1 MRTTLLRAGSLAG
14 VTVAVL
20 AGTTGVATADD
31 AVTGSAFG
39 ASASVTLLPGV
50 LTEGK
55 GITVDT
61 GQLAKSG
68 STGPAEASVADVPL
82 KGLVTAKAISSSVVG
97 TVDTVGTVDGA
108 GSVAAKASVAEVTL
122 PLLAAAAGRV
132 PSIRLISARCGSADG
147 HVTGSS
153 DLAGVNLGRLG
164 TLPAATS
171 PNQHL
176 GIPGVAEVI
185 VNEQIQ
191 RYDGSLEVT
200 ALRVKLLGGRATGA
214 LGSGDVKLASV
225 TCGPSKERAPEAPP
239 KPTGPGQVVVVPAGA
254 PQTGD
259 GSLATEG

>member
-20 AGTTGVATADD
+20 AGSTGVATADD
-31 AVTGSAFG
+31 TVTGSAYG
-39 ASASVTLLPGV
+39 AAASVSLLPGV
-50 LTEGK
+50 LTNSK

-61 GQLAKSG
+61 GRLAESG
-68 STGPAEASVADVPL
+68 SAGPAEASVADIPL

-97 TVDTVGTVDGA
+97 GA

-132 PSIRLISARCGSADG
+132 PSIRLVSARCGSADG

-171 PNQHL
+171 PNQKL
-176 GIPGVAEVI
+176 GIPGVAEVT
-185 VNEQIQ
+185 VNEQLQ
-191 RYDGSLEVT
+191 RYDGALEVT
-200 ALRVKLLGGRATGA
+200 ALHIKLLGGKATSA
-214 LGSGDVKLASV
+214 LGSGDIRLASV

-239 KPTGPGQVVVVPAGA
+239 RGPGQVVVIPAGA

-259 GSLATEG
+259 GSLAEG

>member
-20 AGTTGVATADD
+20 AGSAGVATAGD

-39 ASASVTLLPGV
+39 ASASVSLLPGV
-50 LTEGK
+50 LTGGK

-61 GQLAKSG
+61 GQLAG
-68 STGPAEASVADVPL
+68 SSSAGPAEASVADVPL

-97 TVDTVGTVDGA
+97 GA
-108 GSVAAKASVAEVTL
+108 GSVAAKASVAEATL

-171 PNQHL
+171 PNQTL
-176 GIPGVAEVI
+176 GIPGVAELI
-185 VNEQIQ
+185 VNEQKQ

-200 ALRVKLLGGRATGA
+200 ALHVKLLGGKTTGA

-239 KPTGPGQVVVVPAGA
+239 RPTGPGQVVVVPAGA

-259 GSLATEG
+259 GSLAGLVTEG

>member
-20 AGTTGVATADD
+20 AGSAGVATADD
-31 AVTGSAFG
+31 TVTGSAYG
-39 ASASVTLLPGV
+39 ASAGVSLLPGV
-50 LTEGK
+50 LTNSK

-61 GQLAKSG
+61 GRLAES
-68 STGPAEASVADVPL
+68 STDGPAEASIADVPL

-97 TVDTVGTVDGA
+97 GA
-108 GSVAAKASVAEVTL
+108 DDVAAKASVAEATL

-132 PSIRLISARCGSADG
+132 PSIRLVSARCGSADG

-164 TLPAATS
+164 TLPAATA
-171 PNQHL
+171 PNQKL
-176 GIPGVAEVI
+176 GIPGVAEVT
-185 VNEQIQ
+185 VNEQLQ
-191 RYDGSLEVT
+191 RYDGALEVT
-200 ALRVKLLGGRATGA
+200 ALHIKLLGGKTTGA

-239 KPTGPGQVVVVPAGA
+239 RGPGQVVVVPAGA

-259 GSLATEG
+259 GSLAEG

>member
-20 AGTTGVATADD
+20 AGSAGVAAAGD

-39 ASASVTLLPGV
+39 ASATVSLLPGV
-50 LTEGK
+50 LTESK
-55 GITVDT
+55 GTTVET
-61 GQLAKSG
+61 GELAKSG
-68 STGPAEASVADVPL
+68 SGGPASASVADAPL
-82 KGLVTAKAISSSVVG
+82 KGVVTAKAISSSVV
-97 TVDTVGTVDGA
+97 DGE
-108 GSVAAKASVAEVTL
+108 GSVAAKASVADATL

-132 PSIRLISARCGSADG
+132 PTIRLVSARCGSADG

-171 PNQHL
+171 PNRTL

-185 VNEQIQ
+185 VNEQVQ
-191 RYDGSLEVT
+191 RYDGALEVT
-200 ALRVKLLGGRATGA
+200 ALHIKLLGGKTTGA
-214 LGSGDVKLASV
+214 LGRGDVKLGSV
-225 TCGPSKERAPEAPP
+225 TCGPSRERAPQAPP
-239 KPTGPGQVVVVPAGA
+239 RPDAPGQVVVVPAGA

-259 GSLATEG
+259 GSLAAEH

>member
-20 AGTTGVATADD
+20 AGSAGVATADD
-31 AVTGSAFG
+31 TVTGSAYG
-39 ASASVTLLPGV
+39 ASASVSLLPGV
-50 LTEGK
+50 LTGGK
-55 GITVDT
+55 GLTVDT
-61 GQLAKSG
+61 GRLAESSSG
-68 STGPAEASVADVPL
+68 GPTEASVADVPL
-82 KGLVTAKAISSSVVG
+82 EGLVTAKAIGSSVVG
-97 TVDTVGTVDGA
+97 GA
-108 GSVAAKASVAEVTL
+108 GTVAAKASVAEATL

-153 DLAGVNLGRLG
+153 DLAGVSLGRLG

-171 PNQHL
+171 PNQKL
-176 GIPGVAEVI
+176 GIPGVAEVT
-185 VNEQIQ
+185 VNEQLQ
-191 RYDGSLEVT
+191 RYDGALEVT
-200 ALRVKLLGGRATGA
+200 ALHIKLLGGKTAGA

-239 KPTGPGQVVVVPAGA
+239 RGPGQVVVIPAGA

-259 GSLATEG
+259 GSLAEG